1 MIVYTDVIKTKISN
15 LYNNNKKNYIKRKK
29 EKRKEKKKI
38 SNLMSTT
45 RFWNNIHW
53 YAQRQKIGKTTNL
66 KSLGASKLK
75 GLNTIANFGQGQ
87 LCLKEEKLISK

>member
-29 EKRKEKKKI
+29 EKRKKKI

-45 RFWNNIHW
+45 RFWNNIH
-53 YAQRQKIGKTTNL
+53 
-66 KSLGASKLK
+66 
-75 GLNTIANFGQGQ
+75 
-87 LCLKEEKLISK
+87 